1 MTSKLFQIPPAIKPS
16 TPPQAPCG
24 ELKSRRGAV
33 ASEPKGDICHSW
45 QDASAP
51 KMPSE
56 NGWDNHGIIMGKW
69 IRNCN
74 WNILELGHHWQI
86 NGGAINFAGNLRAQL
101 TQSHGGQHGNGR
113 NHQRVVSTAVVQ
125 LDEQT
130 PSCLRTFRAAI
141 NFGGKP
147 YPLVI

>member
-1 MTSKLFQIPPAIKPS
+1 
-16 TPPQAPCG
+16 
-24 ELKSRRGAV
+24 V

-51 KMPSE
+51 KM
-56 NGWDNHGIIMGKW
+56 HGKW

-74 WNILELGHHWQI
+74 WNWATIG
-86 NGGAINFAGNLRAQL
+86 GNLTTTLVEIWAQL

-130 PSCLRTFRAAI
+130 PSCLGTFRASI

-147 YPLVI
+147 